1 VYWRFAHLST
11 AFLHIKY
18 TQAIKLKGL
27 KMKFTI
33 KATTLALALSSAVA
47 LSTSF
52 TSTTA
57 FAAETASRVVAA
69 DDIEWGYLNPL
80 RGDKSPGAA
89 DLWGDRTK
97 NTATGM
103 LVRFNKGFE
112 SPPHIHNITYRGI
125 VIEGAMHNDD
135 PTAGKMWMPAGSFW
149 TQPAGEDHTTAAN
162 GSANLIYLEIDSGP
176 YLVQPSSEH
185 FDNGERPLNLHKDNI
200 VWLNDSELHDVSAP
214 GVSSTYVWGS
224 AADMNG
230 SMVKLPVG
238 FNGSISTDAS
248 EFRAVVIAGEV
259 KYQSEDVS
267 SPITLS
273 AGSYVEST
281 GAFEHQ
287 IVNEG
292 KGEATIYI
300 RTDSD
305 YQVR

>member
-1 VYWRFAHLST
+1 
-11 AFLHIKY
+11 
-18 TQAIKLKGL
+18 
-27 KMKFTI
+27 MKFTV
-33 KATTLALALSSAVA
+33 KATSLALAFSSAVA
-47 LSTSF
+47 VSTSF

-69 DDIEWGYLNPL
+69 HDIEWGYLNPL

-125 VIEGAMHNDD
+125 VIDGAMHNDD
-135 PTAGKMWMPAGSFW
+135 PSADKMWMPAGSFW

-200 VWLNDSELHDVSAP
+200 VWLNDGELHDITAA
-214 GVSSTYVWGS
+214 GVSSTYLWGS
-224 AADMNG
+224 TADMNG
-230 SMVKLPVG
+230 SMIKLPVG
-238 FNGSISTDAS
+238 FKGTIGTHAS
-248 EFRAVVIAGEV
+248 EFRAVVIAG
-259 KYQSEDVS
+259 DVDYHS
-267 SPITLS
+267 VDITLPISLS

-281 GAFEHQ
+281 GNFKHQ
-287 IVNEG
+287 LVNEG
-292 KGEATIYI
+292 QQEATIYI
-300 RTDSD
+300 RTNSA
-305 YQVR
+305 YRVF